1 MDDDSIIII
10 NQSINQ
16 SNKSLPDLQ
25 ITPQSQLFN
34 YETNVGKNEIK
45 EMQFVVEYNNLQMTV
60 PQTNHYHS
68 VLIGKEFKI
77 ITASSTDYF
86 PRTKLQ

>member
-1 MDDDSIIII
+1 
-10 NQSINQ
+10 
-16 SNKSLPDLQ
+16 
-25 ITPQSQLFN
+25 
-34 YETNVGKNEIK
+34 
-45 EMQFVVEYNNLQMTV
+45 MQFVVEYNNLQMTV